1 MFDGSQLKIDREPQ
15 LKNPRLI
22 VAWGSIGDVGIEALA
37 YLRDKLGAEEFGHI
51 EPYDFF
57 DLSVEVGNGLV
68 ADLEFPQNKFYY
80 WKNSGGDD
88 LILFMADYEPQLE
101 RYQYANLLL
110 EVGQRFHVPRIYT
123 IWAFPSLTSHT
134 EEPRVFGVVND
145 AQLVPYME
153 QYPVTLIRER
163 ELISMNGLILSL
175 ARERGFQGIYLLA
188 EAPHY
193 ATGTYPKS
201 CRAVL
206 RLLTTMLDI
215 RIALDEFDPLIEQA
229 EEEMDEMVKK
239 ASWAFLEDFTIDYGD
254 LFKEEEH

>member
-1 MFDGSQLKIDREPQ
+1 MPARAQLKIHRKPQ

-22 VAWGSIGDVGIEALA
+22 LAWGSVGDVGIEAVA
-37 YLRDKLGAEEFGHI
+37 YLRDKLGAREFGHI

-57 DLSVEVGNGLV
+57 DPSIEVANGLV
-68 ADLEFPQNKFYY
+68 ELEFPQSKFYY
-80 WKNSGGDD
+80 WKNGDGDD
-88 LILFMADYEPQLE
+88 LILFIADYEPQVG
-101 RYQYANLLL
+101 RYEYANLLL

-123 IWAFPSLTSHT
+123 IWSFPSLTSHT

-145 AQLVPYME
+145 AKLVPYLE
-153 QYPVTLIRER
+153 QHPVIPIRER
-163 ELISMNGLILSL
+163 DLISMNGLVLSL
-175 ARERGFQGIYLLA
+175 AREKGFQGIYLLA
-188 EAPHY
+188 EVPHY

-206 RLLTTMLDI
+206 RVLTAMLGI
-215 RIALDEFDPLIEQA
+215 GIALDEFDPLIEQA
-229 EEEMDEMVKK
+229 EEEMDEMAKK